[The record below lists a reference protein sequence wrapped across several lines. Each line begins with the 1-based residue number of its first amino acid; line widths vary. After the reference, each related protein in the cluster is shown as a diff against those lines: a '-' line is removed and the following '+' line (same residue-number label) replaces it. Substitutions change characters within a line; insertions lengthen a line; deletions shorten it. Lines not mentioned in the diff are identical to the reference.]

1 MTANV
6 RLEAMISQLANGATL
21 APPGISNDLRQI
33 HLAGKEL
40 IMKVITFCAGFIVAI
55 FFVLA
60 IPTIPTSVSAQ
71 DGKKP
76 PETIILG
83 KESKL
88 GQITFSH
95 VNHVTKNRSV
105 DGTAPIAC
113 VQCHHTAQ
121 PLAEALKLK
130 DPPHKTVWPADRT
143 TTLTADLL
151 EKDPSAP
158 PVNSCR
164 DCHARAETKP
174 TLVPEIPTIKG
185 ETDPIVLTNQQ
196 AFHRNC
202 GSCHD
207 AVLKARPDAT
217 APGSKKCV
225 VCHKKTAAA

>member
-1 MTANV
+1 
-6 RLEAMISQLANGATL
+6 
-21 APPGISNDLRQI
+21 
-33 HLAGKEL
+33 
-40 IMKVITFCAGFIVAI
+40 MKVITFFAGFIVAI
-55 FFVLA
+55 FLVSGM
-60 IPTIPTSVSAQ
+60 PTIPTSVSAQ
-71 DGKKP
+71 DGKEP
-76 PETIILG
+76 PEVIILG

-95 VNHVTKNRSV
+95 VNHITKNRSV
-105 DGTAPIAC
+105 DGTTPIAC

-143 TTLTADLL
+143 TTLTAELV
-151 EKDPSAP
+151 EKDPNAP

-207 AVLKARPDAT
+207 AVLKAKPDAT
-217 APGSKKCV
+217 APGSKKCM
-225 VCHKKTAAA
+225 VCHKKAAAA

>member
-1 MTANV
+1 
-6 RLEAMISQLANGATL
+6 
-21 APPGISNDLRQI
+21 
-33 HLAGKEL
+33 
-40 IMKVITFCAGFIVAI
+40 MKVFTVFAVFIAASL
-55 FFVLA
+55 LA
-60 IPTIPTSVSAQ
+60 LVIPTMPTRVSAQ

-95 VNHVTKNRSV
+95 VNHVTKNRNV

-121 PLAEALKLK
+121 PLAEAMKVK
-130 DPPHKTVWPADRT
+130 DHKTVCPADRT
-143 TTLTADLL
+143 TTLTADLF
-151 EKDPSAP
+151 EKDPNAP

-185 ETDPIVLTNQQ
+185 ETEPIVLNNQQ

-202 GSCHD
+202 GGCHD
-207 AVLKARPDAT
+207 AVLKTKADAT